1 MIINILFT
9 GDDQKSYFKTEQL
22 ETPIQQPLGN
32 YSIPFASESVQFR
45 QFDAGLIFPMHT
57 APRMQYVVYLAGSVQ
72 VRASGGE
79 TKQFHAGDIL
89 LAMDT
94 EGEGHES
101 ITMEPGHAVIISSD
115 ALDRKIP

>member
-9 GDDQKSYFKTEQL
+9 ADDQKSYFKTDHL
-22 ETPIQQPLGN
+22 ETPIQQPLGD
-32 YSIPFASESVQFR
+32 YSTPFPSQSVQFR

-57 APRMQYVVYLAGSVQ
+57 APRAQYVIYLAGAVQ
-72 VRASGGE
+72 VRTSGGE
-79 TKQFHAGDIL
+79 TKQFKAGDIL

-101 ITMEPGHAVIISSD
+101 ITIEAGQAVIISAD
-115 ALDRKIP
+115 VDIPSP